1 MSLFRPLVLLLLAG
15 NAFAAGSGFMIG
27 GGIESDNEDGLSASV
42 IGGVGLAENTWLS
55 AGVAKSSVE
64 LSRFRE
70 LETLYADIELDH
82 FFDPIGIRIGASYW
96 GDSDILESNDW
107 RASIYWRVDK
117 VMLAAEYEFRDF
129 DFIIPSTDFLTSR
142 EIRFDADG
150 LGASA
155 RFQLGKNMSLHL
167 KAMQYDYSMP
177 FRPVEN
183 RDAANLVTVSRLSL
197 INTLVDDR
205 ASISLGIDQGDKR
218 WEIDFTTWEGVIDR
232 SRTNSATLRYLVP
245 MTDKTDVEFG
255 LGYDDSELY
264 GDVVFFSLYLYLY
277 GTD

>member
-1 MSLFRPLVLLLLAG
+1 MSSFRPLVLLLLAG
-15 NAFAAGSGFMIG
+15 NALAAGSGFMIG
-27 GGIESDNEDGLSASV
+27 GGIESDNEDGFSASV

-64 LSRFRE
+64 LSRYRE

-82 FFDPIGIRIGASYW
+82 YFDPIGIRIGASYW

-117 VMLAAEYEFRDF
+117 VTLAAEYEFRDF

-142 EIRFDADG
+142 DIKFDADG
-150 LGASA
+150 FGASA
-155 RFQLGKNMSLHL
+155 RFQLGKNMSLRL
-167 KAMQYDYSMP
+167 KAMQYDYSIP

-218 WEIDFTTWEGVIDR
+218 WEIDFSTWEGVIDR

-255 LGYDDSELY
+255 LGYDDSEFY
-264 GDVVFFSLYLYLY
+264 GDVVFFSLYLYFY
-277 GTD
+277 CTD

>member
-1 MSLFRPLVLLLLAG
+1 
-15 NAFAAGSGFMIG
+15 MIG

>member
-15 NAFAAGSGFMIG
+15 NALAAGSGFMIG

-64 LSRFRE
+64 LSRYRE

-82 FFDPIGIRIGASYW
+82 YFDPIGIRIGASYW

-117 VMLAAEYEFRDF
+117 VTLAAEYEFRDF

-142 EIRFDADG
+142 DIKFDADG
-150 LGASA
+150 FGASA
-155 RFQLGKNMSLHL
+155 RFQLGKNMSLRL
-167 KAMQYDYSMP
+167 KAMQYDYSIP

-218 WEIDFTTWEGVIDR
+218 WEIDFSTWEGVIDR

-245 MTDKTDVEFG
+245 MTYKTDVEFG
-255 LGYDDSELY
+255 LGYDDSEFY
-264 GDVVFFSLYLYLY
+264 GDVVFFSLYLYFY